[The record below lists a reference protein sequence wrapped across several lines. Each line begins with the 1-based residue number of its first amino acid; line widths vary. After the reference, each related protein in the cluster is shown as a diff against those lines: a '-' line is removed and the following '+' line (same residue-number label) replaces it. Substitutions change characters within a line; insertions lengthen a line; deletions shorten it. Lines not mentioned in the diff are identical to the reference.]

1 MAYDVIQCNA
11 IQNDTMRMFLLFV
24 PVCLSMSNG
33 VYAFLGSTNSS
44 SSATVESFGRTFR
57 IPYVIPNAPD
67 LRSTTPSDPSTPSE
81 APGPIPVEDEAYIV
95 YMSPQYIRAVFSLV
109 KLFRWT
115 RIHYLYDTTHGQS
128 NTNRNWRGSCKCY
141 GNGK

>member
-1 MAYDVIQCNA
+1 M
-11 IQNDTMRMFLLFV
+11 LLLLSV

-33 VYAFLGSTNSS
+33 VYAFLGSTNAS

-67 LRSTTPSDPSTPSE
+67 LRSITLPGDPPPPTPSE
-81 APGPIPVEDEAYIV
+81 APGITPGAVVEDEPYIV
-95 YMSPQYIRAVFSLV
+95 YMSPQYIHAIFALV

-115 RIHYLYDTTHGQS
+115 RLHYLYDTTHG
-128 NTNRNWRGSCKCY
+128 K
-141 GNGK
+141 